1 MGLRRNI
8 LASYISQGYVTL
20 ISIVM
25 LPLYLQYLGA
35 EAYGLVGFFTMLQAW
50 FMMLDLGLSPT
61 LSRETARY
69 RGGALAA
76 PDFRALTRFLELLFL
91 AIALVGGAVLFLGAG
106 FIAAHWLNT
115 SRLAPHEIERS
126 LQIIAV
132 IIAMRWMAGLYRS
145 VTAGSEQLVWLAVVG
160 SVIAT
165 IRFVGV
171 LLVLDQISA
180 TPTAF
185 FSYQLMVAALEL
197 AILAHHARRQLP
209 RDAAQRGLMATLA
222 TVKPLVKF
230 SLALA
235 FTSSVWV
242 FVTQT
247 DKLILSKLLPLAEYG
262 YFSLAVLVAG
272 GVMVVSGPVGGALMP
287 RLARLEAEGNPSGLL
302 AVYRSAT
309 QLVVVVATSTAATLF
324 LVAEPLLYA
333 WTGDRA
339 LAAQA
344 APTLGLYAL
353 GNGLLAVSA
362 FPYYLQYAKGDLR
375 LHMVGNVLFVVL
387 LIPSIIWAA
396 STHGTL
402 GAGVVWL
409 AMNAIYLLCWAPLVH
424 RRFERTLNL
433 PWFLRDILSIAVPTA
448 IAGILVAWWIPGPAD
463 RWLVF
468 GKAALVFG
476 TMALLGAALT
486 TTGWNRIR
494 HAMARPALDRD
505 LHKEE
510 GSRA

>member
-1 MGLRRNI
+1 
-8 LASYISQGYVTL
+8 
-20 ISIVM
+20 
-25 LPLYLQYLGA
+25 
-35 EAYGLVGFFTMLQAW
+35 
-50 FMMLDLGLSPT
+50 
-61 LSRETARY
+61 
-69 RGGALAA
+69 
-76 PDFRALTRFLELLFL
+76 
-91 AIALVGGAVLFLGAG
+91 
-106 FIAAHWLNT
+106 
-115 SRLAPHEIERS
+115 
-126 LQIIAV
+126 
-132 IIAMRWMAGLYRS
+132 
-145 VTAGSEQLVWLAVVG
+145 
-160 SVIAT
+160 
-165 IRFVGV
+165 
-171 LLVLDQISA
+171 
-180 TPTAF
+180 
-185 FSYQLMVAALEL
+185 
-197 AILAHHARRQLP
+197 
-209 RDAAQRGLMATLA
+209 
-222 TVKPLVKF
+222 
-230 SLALA
+230 
-235 FTSSVWV
+235 
-242 FVTQT
+242 VTQT